1 MKPIHAA
8 RRGLDWTAR
17 LAFALYGAWGWLV
30 GPRPRLPLNPATVR
44 RILVIRLDLLGDAIF
59 SIPALEAL
67 GAAYP
72 EAQLDVL
79 ALPYTVPILQ
89 RVPAVARV
97 YALDVNRLRRPTG
110 WREVGP
116 LLGTVR
122 ELRAQ
127 RYDLAVGISDLMG
140 GVFAVASGARW
151 RAGYRGA
158 SYRGAYNIALPGRR
172 YRPGQHE
179 VDYTLDLVRA
189 VTGARSA
196 PSYGDQ
202 PGPVAEV
209 RPGLAAH
216 WSSVLTSGERHG
228 GGVPV
233 PYVVLVPGASNG
245 AAKRWPAAHWSAL
258 GQRLGRELGQHV
270 VLSGSAAE
278 RELLGTVARGLDVP
292 YTDLGGR
299 TNVEELA
306 ALLAGASVVV
316 AGDTGPLHLA
326 AALGTPVLGIYGP
339 TDPANTGPR
348 GAAARVVR
356 LGLTCSPCYDLH
368 TPADCK
374 LPDRSMPCMWGI
386 TPDRVFDAATELLDR
401 DPSRSPVVRAP
412 A

>member
-17 LAFALYGAWGWLV
+17 VLFALYGAWGWV
-30 GPRPRLPLNPATVR
+30 TGPRPRLPLDPATIR
-44 RILVIRLDLLGDAIF
+44 RILVIRLDLLGDAVF

-67 GAAYP
+67 SAAYP

-79 ALPYTVPILQ
+79 ALPYTVPILE
-89 RVPAVARV
+89 RVPAVSRL

-110 WREVGP
+110 WREVG
-116 LLGTVR
+116 LLLRIVR
-122 ELRAQ
+122 ELRA
-127 RYDLAVGISDLMG
+127 RDYDLAVGISDLMG
-140 GVFAVASGARW
+140 GVFAVLSSARW
-151 RAGYRGA
+151 RAGYRDA
-158 SYRGAYNIALPGRR
+158 SYRGVYNVALPGRR

-179 VDYTLDLVRA
+179 VDYGVDLVRA

-196 PSYGDQ
+196 SPRAGQ
-202 PGPVAEV
+202 AGPAADV
-209 RPGLAAH
+209 RPDLAPYRP
-216 WSSVLTSGERHG
+216 SVAVAGERPV
-228 GGVPV
+228 GVPI

-270 VLSGSAAE
+270 VLSGAASE
-278 RELLGTVARGLDVP
+278 RALLAAVARGLDVP
-292 YTDLGGR
+292 HTDLGGQ
-299 TNVEELA
+299 TTVEELA
-306 ALLAGASVVV
+306 ALLVGASVLV

-326 AALGTPVLGIYGP
+326 AAVGTPVVGIYGP

-348 GAAARVVR
+348 STAARVIR

-386 TPDRVFDAATELLDR
+386 TPDRVFDAVRELLGGE
-401 DPSRSPVVRAP
+401 PARSSAIG
-412 A
+412 ATA